1 MKSSITRVVEG
12 NSVQKN
18 SVHLAAFVSAGLAVV
33 LSLATLAVPQTAQAS
48 QGSVSAQ
55 QPGTP
60 AKSSQPKS
68 AQTKPAQGKPA
79 QAGSAQSSRAQSA
92 SRSSPPRNAQA
103 KTSQKRP
110 SSAGRQANVSGSR
123 KASVRAEPGYNS
135 LGTRLGL
142 RSQLSEINLN
152 SSAVM
157 VVDQKTGEILLE
169 KNPDAALPIASITKV
184 MTAMVIIDAGLP
196 LSEVITITA
205 DDTNLE
211 KYSSS
216 RLRVGARFSRA
227 ELLHLALMSSEN
239 RAAHALGRTFPGG
252 MDVFVNAMNEKA
264 QALGMGTSR
273 FVEPT
278 GLSSANVASPRD
290 LTRLVKAAHE
300 FPLIREYSTARE
312 AVVRVGGREQQFR
325 NTNALTRNDNW
336 DLGLS
341 KTGFIRDAGK
351 CLVMQASIDD
361 QDVIIVMLDAEGSA
375 KRISDAER
383 IRRWLSG
390 DRDREPTPVRS

>member
-1 MKSSITRVVEG
+1 VTSAIT
-12 NSVQKN
+12 SVLGVRR
-18 SVHLAAFVSAGLAVV
+18 SRYSGLAVIGMMSMLV
-33 LSLATLAVPQTAQAS
+33 LGVAGWPAIVVAS
-48 QGSVSAQ
+48 QSGAAAQ
-55 QPGTP
+55 QG
-60 AKSSQPKS
+60 SS
-68 AQTKPAQGKPA
+68 AKPAQPK
-79 QAGSAQSSRAQSA
+79 RAQPAARPANPKS
-92 SRSSPPRNAQA
+92 NQA
-103 KTSQKRP
+103 KASQKRP
-110 SSAGRQANVSGSR
+110 ASANRQARNNGAR

-135 LGTRLGL
+135 MGSRLGL
-142 RSQLSEINLN
+142 RSQLAEIELN

-157 VVDQKTGEILLE
+157 VVDQKSGEILLE

-184 MTAMVIIDAGLP
+184 MTAMVILDAGLP
-196 LSEVITITA
+196 LSEMITITA
-205 DDTNLE
+205 DDSNLE
-211 KYSSS
+211 KHTSS

-252 MDVFVNAMNEKA
+252 LDVFVNAMNDKA
-264 QALGMGTSR
+264 QSLGMGTSR

-290 LTRLVKAAHE
+290 LTRLVRAAHQ
-300 FPLIREYSTARE
+300 FPLIREYSTAPD
-312 AVVRVGGREQQFR
+312 AIVRVGSQQQQFR
-325 NTNALTRNDNW
+325 NTNALTRNGNW

-361 QDVIIVMLDAEGSA
+361 QNVIIVMLDAEGSA

-390 DRDREPTPVRS
+390 DREREATPVRS

>member
-1 MKSSITRVVEG
+1 MR
-12 NSVQKN
+12 
-18 SVHLAAFVSAGLAVV
+18 LAVSV
-33 LSLATLAVPQTAQAS
+33 SIGVAFSLSLATLAVPRPALAS
-48 QGSVSAQ
+48 QGGASAQ
-55 QPGTP
+55 QPGTA
-60 AKSSQPKS
+60 AKSSQ
-68 AQTKPAQGKPA
+68 AKPAQGKTP
-79 QAGSAQSSRAQSA
+79 QAGSTQSNRAQSA
-92 SRSSPPRNAQA
+92 ARSSPPRNAQA
-103 KTSQKRP
+103 KTAQKRP
-110 SSAGRQANVSGSR
+110 SSAGRQANASGSR

-142 RSQLSEINLN
+142 RSQLSEISLN

-290 LTRLVKAAHE
+290 LSRLVKAAHE

>member
-1 MKSSITRVVEG
+1 M
-12 NSVQKN
+12 QKN

-33 LSLATLAVPQTAQAS
+33 LSVATLAVPQTAQAS

-68 AQTKPAQGKPA
+68 SQAKPAQGKPA
-79 QAGSAQSSRAQSA
+79 QAGSAQSNRAQSA
-92 SRSSPPRNAQA
+92 ARSSPPRNAQA

-110 SSAGRQANVSGSR
+110 SSAGRQANAAGSR

-135 LGTRLGL
+135 MGTRLGL
-142 RSQLSEINLN
+142 RSQLSEITLN

-184 MTAMVIIDAGLP
+184 MTAMVILDAGLP

-211 KYSSS
+211 KYTSS

-264 QALGMGTSR
+264 QSLGMATSR

-290 LTRLVKAAHE
+290 LSRLVKAAHE

-312 AVVRVGGREQQFR
+312 AIVRVGGREQQFR
-325 NTNALTRNDNW
+325 NTNALTRSDNW